1 MERREKTIFERSAA
15 RLTAVFKNL
24 WNGENR
30 GTTKKEQPANKE
42 DVEKFNAIIK
52 GIKERQDS
60 YAAGMRTNGNLG
72 EAQRRN
78 RERAS
83 KQQNVSIDRAD

>member
-1 MERREKTIFERSAA
+1 MERREKTVFERSAG
-15 RLTAVFKNL
+15 RITAAFKSL

-30 GTTKKEQPANKE
+30 GKNKKEQPANKE

-78 RERAS
+78 RERAA